1 MKTHTQKSIALR
13 ACVGIERQI
22 NKLLIMAMVDLRPS
36 DCLVLVTHVQ
46 RPILRHTARGRAALE
61 EAVVLSKS
69 GFYLSS

>member
-1 MKTHTQKSIALR
+1 M
-13 ACVGIERQI
+13 GIERQI

-61 EAVVLSKS
+61 EAVVL
-69 GFYLSS
+69 